1 MSTVFSKVIN
11 GDLPGRFVYRSSD
24 VVAFLSIEPL
34 AYGHVLVVPVEEVD
48 KWTDMAP
55 ELWARVNAVA
65 YEIGNAVIEAF
76 DAPRAGNVIAGFEVP
91 THTFTFSRPA
101 AWMIS
106 ISPTSSQPIKL
117 TKPRWTRPRRSYA
130 QRWALTRTAPRFSLP
145 EPGGLRLSFIRK
157 PFFGHRLFGRCF
169 WPPFIRPLFSIL
181 RRSRR
186 RFLRLPKARLTPECA
201 R

>member
-11 GDLPGRFVYRSSD
+11 GELPGRFVYRSSD

-91 THTFTFSRPA
+91 HAHIHVFPA
-101 AWMIS
+101 RSMDDFNFANVIPADQTDEAAMDEAA
-106 ISPTSSQPIKL
+106 QKL
-117 TKPRWTRPRRSYA
+117 RAVLGANEDGTK
-130 QRWALTRTAPRFSLP
+130 
-145 EPGGLRLSFIRK
+145 I
-157 PFFGHRLFGRCF
+157 
-169 WPPFIRPLFSIL
+169 
-181 RRSRR
+181 
-186 RFLRLPKARLTPECA
+186 
-201 R
+201 